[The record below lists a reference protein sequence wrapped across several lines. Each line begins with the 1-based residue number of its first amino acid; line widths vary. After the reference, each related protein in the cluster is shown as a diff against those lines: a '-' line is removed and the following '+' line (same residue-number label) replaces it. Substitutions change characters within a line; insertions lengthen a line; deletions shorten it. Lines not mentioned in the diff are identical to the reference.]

1 MSTLSSF
8 TGGTVRG
15 ARATWT
21 TVAFADPVIPTS
33 VVDPEEILGTLST
46 TGIYT
51 AANDEL
57 WELIVYSAS
66 VTSAGGFS
74 FVASNGPTASYTA
87 ASTTFGVRQIIPLSA
102 GDTLKF
108 KATNGDA
115 TAEVALV
122 RLAQY

>member
-15 ARATWT
+15 ARAVWT
-21 TVAFADPVIPTS
+21 AVAFADPVVPTS
-33 VVDPEEILGTLST
+33 VVDPAGILGTLST
-46 TGIYT
+46 TGVYT
-51 AANDEL
+51 AAVDEL

-66 VTSAGGFS
+66 VTSSGVFS
-74 FVASNGPTASYTA
+74 FVASNGPTAGYTA
-87 ASTTFGVRQIIPLSA
+87 ASTAFGRREIIPLSA

-108 KATNGDA
+108 KATLGNA

-122 RLAQY
+122 RVAQY

>member
-1 MSTLSSF
+1 MSSLSQFAGSV
-8 TGGTVRG
+8 VRG

-21 TVAFADPVIPTS
+21 SVAFANPIIPTA
-33 VVDPEEILGTLST
+33 VVDPESILGTLST

-51 AANDEL
+51 AARDEL

-66 VTSAGGFS
+66 VTSAGSFS
-74 FVASNGPTASYTA
+74 FEASNGITNAYTG
-87 ASTTFGVRQIIPLSA
+87 ASTTFGRREIIPLSA

-108 KATNGDA
+108 KATLGNA

-122 RLAQY
+122 RVAQY